1 MIWSQKLS
9 SLLFGTRNELL
20 QGGRGGRSQ
29 VKRKAQ
35 VIHGSACCGI
45 QCPGREFPLWH
56 RGLRCLW
63 NTGTQ
68 VSSPAWHSGLR
79 IQFHRSSS
87 SGGRSCGLDLIPGP
101 GTPQGSQRR
110 KEGKKKKEKRPQ
122 RPPPGGKGP
131 RGAPPPPEGG
141 GGGGGGA
148 GYQACSS
155 LWISSPGHP
164 LFAPPAPIRYSNN
177 C

>member
-101 GTPQGSQRR
+101 GTPQGGQR
-110 KEGKKKKEKRPQ
+110 KEERKRKKPWSVSFQ
-122 RPPPGGKGP
+122 LGIGPGRPPAASSWGWGWAGGWVPGLLFLVDKQP
-131 RGAPPPPEGG
+131 RPPTVCTPSTDQILNVE
-141 GGGGGGA
+141 
-148 GYQACSS
+148 
-155 LWISSPGHP
+155 
-164 LFAPPAPIRYSNN
+164 
-177 C
+177 